1 MFDSGTPARAAQGFF
16 GALLPFFASPEL
28 PWRPSRV
35 RREPISPPT
44 RAVAN
49 RRAWRLELRPTPL
62 PPFRFPSFWAAFSC
76 QGSTLRPAVS
86 KGDKITRQLLTV
98 VSTETE
104 TDGHNYPSDAHCNGL
119 SLQERISLL

>member
-62 PPFRFPSFWAAFSC
+62 PPSVSPASGRPSAVRARLLGPPCPKGTRSH
-76 QGSTLRPAVS
+76 GSYS
-86 KGDKITRQLLTV
+86 Q
-98 VSTETE
+98 
-104 TDGHNYPSDAHCNGL
+104 
-119 SLQERISLL
+119 SLAPRLKLMDIIIQAMHIVMV